1 MSNNK
6 EVQVTL
12 FYWKKVIIVAE
23 RKHQS
28 VGSKKFRVETQ
39 LQKKPMI
46 IFTHTIVNPHIWKA
60 LSTSQ
65 RKSMD
70 AIGLQLTTT
79 RCGRKSRWQSPRFIG
94 METGTKE

>member
-46 IFTHTIVNPHIWKA
+46 IFTHTIVNPRTVMIH
-60 LSTSQ
+60 
-65 RKSMD
+65 
-70 AIGLQLTTT
+70 
-79 RCGRKSRWQSPRFIG
+79 SPNTVAAAATV
-94 METGTKE
+94 MGTLWSHQITFVT

>member
-46 IFTHTIVNPHIWKA
+46 IFTHTIVNPGEK
-60 LSTSQ
+60 
-65 RKSMD
+65 RK
-70 AIGLQLTTT
+70 T
-79 RCGRKSRWQSPRFIG
+79 
-94 METGTKE
+94 ETVF